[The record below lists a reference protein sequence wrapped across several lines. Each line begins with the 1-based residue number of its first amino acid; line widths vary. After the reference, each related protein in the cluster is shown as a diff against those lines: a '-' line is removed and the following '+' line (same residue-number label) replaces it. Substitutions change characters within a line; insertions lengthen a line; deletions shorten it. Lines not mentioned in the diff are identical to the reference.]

1 MRYSND
7 RRLNEERMTSVLRQ
21 VYLWENRELA
31 LPLLGT
37 LMEVFLGQ

>member
-7 RRLNEERMTSVLRQ
+7 RRLNEERMTWALRQ
-21 VYLWENRELA
+21 VYLWENHELA
-31 LPLLGT
+31 LPLLET